1 MTIYSDEKL
10 TYKIIMELGCCS
22 ESTAARR
29 FKELKRAKHIQ
40 HHEELSV
47 QDYVNYYRINPR
59 KVVWRN
65 EITHEDEIDLELPT
79 LNLLC

>member
-40 HHEELSV
+40 HHEELTV
-47 QDYVNYYRINPR
+47 QDFVNYFRINPR

-65 EITHEDEIDLELPT
+65 ECNHTDEIDLELPT
-79 LNLLC
+79 LNLIC

>member
-29 FKELKRAKHIQ
+29 LKELKRAKHIQ
-40 HHEELSV
+40 HHEDLSV
-47 QDYVNYYRINPR
+47 QDYVEYYRINPR
-59 KVVWRN
+59 KIAWRN
-65 EITHEDEIDLELPT
+65 VQTHEQYIDYDLPT